1 FRWGLFFL
9 FLAVLN
15 EVMWRNFSEA
25 TWLYF
30 KVWGTIPITLLFT
43 FSQMP
48 LIMRHSLEEKAKEE
62 KAGN

>member
-1 FRWGLFFL
+1 
-9 FLAVLN
+9 V
-15 EVMWRNFSEA
+15 WRNFSEA

-48 LIMRHSLEEKAKEE
+48 LIMRHSLEEKPKQE